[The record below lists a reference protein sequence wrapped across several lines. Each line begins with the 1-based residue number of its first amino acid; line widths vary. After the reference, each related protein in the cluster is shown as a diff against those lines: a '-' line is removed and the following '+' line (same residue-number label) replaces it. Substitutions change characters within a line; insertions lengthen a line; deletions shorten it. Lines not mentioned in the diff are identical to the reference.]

1 MSGSQ
6 NREKIMNE
14 ENTIEPSLQSML
26 LKDSL
31 ILLAAMSLWAAANSW
46 FEVSDLWLAKTL
58 IVADAIIVG
67 FIVASLFHE
76 WGHYA
81 GAKRSG
87 ANTTRVLAKGLSI
100 FRFNFDFEQN
110 TKKQFLWMSYGG
122 QIGNWGI
129 LAILFLALPLTN
141 LAEIVLV
148 SSIFGFCIFA
158 IVVEYKIIWEVIRG
172 LDPAASLKNL
182 TSKKLQTAQ
191 MVGGAGGVMAIFFL
205 S

>member
-1 MSGSQ
+1 MSESQ
-6 NREKIMNE
+6 TQEQTTHNE
-14 ENTIEPSLQSML
+14 DGIEPSLQSML
-26 LKDSL
+26 LKDTL

-46 FEVSDLWLAKTL
+46 FQFSELWIAKTL

-81 GAKRSG
+81 GAKYSG
-87 ANTTRVLAKGLSI
+87 ANTTRFSAKGLSI

-110 TKKQFLWMSYGG
+110 TNKQFLWMSYGG

-129 LAILFLALPLTN
+129 LGILFFSLPLTN

-148 SSIFGFCIFA
+148 SSVFGFCIFA
-158 IVVEYKIIWEVIRG
+158 LTVEYKIIWEVIRG
-172 LDPAASLKNL
+172 LEPIASLKNL
-182 TSKKLQTAQ
+182 TARKLKSAQ
-191 MVGGAGGVMAIFFL
+191 MIGGAGGITAIIFL